1 MAELRTYESDLIAN
15 LADVTQPVQAFGPSS
30 MVMGLGNGYTMPE
43 IPFQFRKVK
52 HCEFKKWLGS
62 KLESQKDSKFSE
74 ACP

>member
-1 MAELRTYESDLIAN
+1 MVELGTYQSDLTAN
-15 LADVTQPVQAFGPSS
+15 LVDVTQPVQVFGPSS
-30 MVMGLGNGYTMPE
+30 TVMGPGNGYTVPE

-62 KLESQKDSKFSE
+62 KLESRKDSKSSE